1 MVKILKKKEIAL
13 NTIMMEVHAPLVAL
27 RAMPGQFI
35 ILRISEDGE
44 RTPLTITDYD
54 KENGTITIVFQ
65 TIGFTTKHL
74 GMLNVGEYIL
84 DFVGPLGKASE
95 LDELDNV
102 IFIGG
107 GVGVAPIY
115 PQVKY
120 LHALG
125 RKVDVI
131 LGARN
136 KDLLILLDEF
146 KAVTENLYITTDDG
160 SMGLKGLVTDQLR
173 QLVESGHKCDHVVAI
188 GPMVMMKF
196 VSLLTEELGIP
207 TTVSLNSI
215 MVDGTGMCGSCRVTV
230 GGIVKY
236 ACVEGPDFNGHEV
249 DFNEAITRQSIYNN
263 EETRPQTCKLFRG
276 IEED

>member
-120 LHALG
+120 LHSLG

-146 KAVTENLYITTDDG
+146 KTVTENLYITTDDG

-276 IEED
+276 IEAD

>member
-120 LHALG
+120 LHSLG

-196 VSLLTEELGIP
+196 VSLLTKELGIP